1 MAYSFYNMNEETI
14 VSEIKK
20 DEIIV
25 KEKTV
30 FIASALQVWVKAHPI
45 KAAFLV
51 GLLVGFILGTLI

>member
-20 DEIIV
+20 DEIII
-25 KEKTV
+25 KEKTL
-30 FIASALQVWVKAHPI
+30 FIASALQVWAKAHPI
-45 KAAFLV
+45 KAVFLL

>member
-30 FIASALQVWVKAHPI
+30 FIASILQVWAKTHPLR
-45 KAAFLV
+45 AAFIL
-51 GLLVGFILGTLI
+51 GGIVGFILGTLI

>member
-30 FIASALQVWVKAHPI
+30 FIASALQVWAKAHPI
-45 KAAFLV
+45 KAAFLI